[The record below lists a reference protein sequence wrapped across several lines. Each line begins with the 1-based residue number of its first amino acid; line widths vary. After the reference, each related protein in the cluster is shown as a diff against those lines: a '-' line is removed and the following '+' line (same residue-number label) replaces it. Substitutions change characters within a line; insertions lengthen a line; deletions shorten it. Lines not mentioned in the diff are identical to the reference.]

1 MSTEK
6 KNFGLKINIEFLDL
20 IQDRKVIKN
29 YVFSKNVS
37 E

>member
-6 KNFGLKINIEFLDL
+6 KNFGLKINIEILDL